1 MKNFYAPGL
10 RLMQNS
16 PIRRKLGLMGALL
29 LVPLL
34 MFMVTVAQTAQ
45 DDITFVKEELWG
57 TSLAK
62 PMSDVLLELQVN
74 RGLILEALSGDDR
87 LDKERDQSRQK
98 LKELVSNLNTQLDQR
113 KSSRVASSFNTINSQ
128 LNQILSGRLPD
139 SKAEAE
145 ALYDAPIHGLQ
156 TALITV
162 GEESG
167 LLLDPVA
174 STYFL
179 MDLSIERLATW
190 AEHVSVLRSIS
201 SEVALEQHANA
212 EHNALLKERV
222 ADAILAQS
230 AMQVRIEALQRAGQE
245 APATWESTSKVA
257 QKLMTLAHTL
267 ATKGLPDATPAMLR
281 SQVDDAHGAIGR
293 MTAETFSELNRQ
305 LENRLFNLWIELVAK
320 TLLCLVGLGLVAYLN
335 TCFYADFFSRIE
347 AVQATLRAVSK
358 GNLSRRLNL
367 SGQDELVKVGQHID
381 EMSENLSLLVS
392 EVRSSAVRVGQAG
405 LSVSDDGKAL
415 SRHTE
420 EQASSL
426 RQSVMTVGELSG
438 AVSSNAEAA
447 VALEQL
453 TANLKHQAE
462 AGASAMDETVSSIHS
477 LQESARRI
485 GEINNV
491 INDIAFQTN
500 LLALNASVEAARAG
514 ESGRGFAVV
523 ASEVRQLAQRCAE
536 AAAEVH
542 DVIEHTTELVD
553 LSVDRIGEVNS
564 TLSLVV
570 RGVGDVSLKLKS
582 IASAS
587 EQQSMGLQAVT
598 ATVGSLDDLTHQNAN
613 LVDRSTHSSKTLV
626 NQAEALRKSV
636 AHIQLR
642 QGTADEAQALVE
654 RAVARIA
661 EVGWSRAC
669 ADFNKPNGEYVDR
682 DLYLFGLNRDGVYVV
697 MSKHP
702 EWVGRSMED
711 IAVIP
716 TDVGTQFMELANERS
731 KFGNGWV
738 EYDGPTSDNPE
749 GLRKTAYIASVDED
763 TFLGCGVLRQAT
775 KSSNKALGD
784 QAISVMAA

>member
-16 PIRRKLGLMGALL
+16 PIRRKLGMMGALL
-29 LVPLL
+29 VMPLL
-34 MFMVTVAQTAQ
+34 MFIVTVAQTAQ
-45 DDITFVKEELWG
+45 DEITFVKEELWG
-57 TSLAK
+57 ASLAK
-62 PMSDVLLELQVN
+62 PMTDVLLELQVN
-74 RGLILEALSGDDR
+74 RGLVLEALSGDDR
-87 LDKERDQSRQK
+87 LEKERDRSRQK
-98 LKELVSNLNTQLDQR
+98 LKELVTNLNAQLDVR
-113 KSSRVASSFNTINSQ
+113 KSSRAAASFNSINSQ

-145 ALYDAPIHGLQ
+145 ALYDTPIHGLQ
-156 TALITV
+156 SALINV

-167 LLLDPVA
+167 LLFDPLP

-179 MDLSIERLATW
+179 MDLSIERLANW
-190 AEHVSVLRSIS
+190 AEHISLLRAVGSD
-201 SEVALEQHANA
+201 VALEKHANG
-212 EHNALLKERV
+212 EHNALLRERA
-222 ADAILAQS
+222 ADAVLAHA
-230 AMQVRIEALQRAGQE
+230 AMQVRIDALQRTGHE
-245 APATWESTSKVA
+245 APATWDSTSAVVT
-257 QKLMTLAHTL
+257 KLTTMAHTL
-267 ATKGLPDATPAMLR
+267 AAQGLPDASPSTVKSL
-281 SQVDDAHGAIGR
+281 VDDAHGAIGR
-293 MTAETFSELNRQ
+293 MTDETFAQLTQQ
-305 LENRLFNLWIELVAK
+305 LETRLRNLWLAFAAK
-320 TLLCLVGLGLVAYLN
+320 MVMCLIGLGLVAYLN
-335 TCFYADFFSRIE
+335 TCFYTDFFSKID
-347 AVQATLRAVSK
+347 AVQASLRAVSK

-367 SGQDELVKVGQHID
+367 PGQDELVKVGQHID

-405 LSVSDDGKAL
+405 LSVSEDGKAL

-420 EQASSL
+420 DQASSL
-426 RQSVMTVGELSG
+426 RQSVTTVSELSG

-453 TANLKHQAE
+453 TATLKQQAE
-462 AGASAMDETVSSIHS
+462 AGACAMDETVSSINS

-564 TLSLVV
+564 TLGLVV

-613 LVDRSTHSSKTLV
+613 LVDRSTHSSRTLV

-654 RAVARIA
+654 RAVSRIA

-669 ADFNKPNGEYVDR
+669 AEFNKPNGDYVDR
-682 DLYLFGLNRDGVYVV
+682 DLYLFGLNREGIYVV

-711 IAVIP
+711 IAAIP
-716 TDVGTQFMELANERS
+716 TEVATQFMELANERV
-731 KFGNGWV
+731 KFGHGWV

-749 GLRKTAYIASVDED
+749 ALRKTAYIASVDEE
-763 TFLGCGVLRQAT
+763 TFLGCGVLRQAS
-775 KSSNKALGD
+775 KSSNQAVGD
-784 QAISVMAA
+784 QAISLMAG